1 MNTLAYLYVYEL
13 EGFNPFE
20 LNFSNRFS
28 FKMGDNEILNIKK
41 SFNPMEGLLGENI
54 YDINII
60 AGENGV
66 GKTTLIKLIAD
77 LMTEKQYG
85 AAPIEFEYFALF
97 QTGSHELTVKTT
109 DGNRFAYD
117 VDDSIDI
124 IPPSSSFDF
133 GHPVIYYSPFLDF
146 NLLSIHNIIGDYP
159 LIDLSATQMM
169 ISDLEGHVS
178 EEEEDDLET
187 MEIESNPVIRHKLS
201 NIKRQVSFINMYGN
215 EFKLPFNLP
224 NNLELRFHRL
234 SVDIDDVSGSGTEI
248 MEQFRSLVSDH
259 LREFPENGMARKY
272 MARLIFLRNLVCLYF
287 SAINL
292 DKSRSILMHRY
303 NQELSSEI
311 LNFNSKIPKELI
323 LLIEKFFASEDVVGT
338 NLLTQLIKLVT
349 DKINGKNVDFSDSNN
364 LLTLTIKT
372 QDNFLKEILALLN
385 TRVKKRSAESRLIT
399 AFAKFI
405 SFDWSN
411 FSSGEKMF
419 IDLFSRLSIS
429 LDRLSG
435 SKQSVLMII
444 DEGEMGFH
452 PLWQIKY
459 ISTLRDFINEVF
471 FEHKVQVLL
480 ATHSP
485 LVLSDFPKERVH
497 LFKKK
502 GNKRVKESSIG
513 TFGQNISEILASD
526 FFIDSTLIGNLAK
539 QYINGILEEINTLKK
554 SNSPRRRRLISTKID
569 QIDDQIIYR
578 LLMAQLEDSEDA

>member
-1 MNTLAYLYVYEL
+1 MNTLAYLYIYEL
-13 EGFNPFE
+13 EGFDPFE
-20 LNFSNRFS
+20 LNFSNHFS
-28 FKMGDNEILNIKK
+28 FRMSDNGILNIKR
-41 SFNPMEGLLGENI
+41 SFNPMEGLLGDNI

-77 LMTEKQYG
+77 LMTEKNYG
-85 AAPIEFEYFALF
+85 AGHMDFEYFALF
-97 QTGSHELTVKTT
+97 QTGSHELTVRTT

-117 VDDSIDI
+117 VHDSIEI
-124 IPPSSSFDF
+124 IPSSSSFDF
-133 GHPVIYYSPFLDF
+133 GRPVIYYSPFLDF
-146 NLLSIHNIIGDYP
+146 NLLSIYNIKGDYP

-169 ISDLEGHVS
+169 ISDLEGHLT

-187 MEIESNPVIRHKLS
+187 IEIESNAVIRHKLS
-201 NIKRQVSFINMYGN
+201 NIKRQVSFINTYGN

-224 NNLELRFHRL
+224 RTLELRFHRL
-234 SVDIDDVSGSGTEI
+234 SVDSSDVSGSGTEI
-248 MEQFRSLVSDH
+248 MEQFRSLVSEH
-259 LREFPENGMARKY
+259 LREFPENGMSRKD
-272 MARLIFLRNLVCLYF
+272 MARLIFLRNLISLYF
-287 SAINL
+287 AAINL

-303 NQELSSEI
+303 NEELSSEI
-311 LNFNSKIPKELI
+311 LNFSSKNPKELI

-338 NLLTQLIKLVT
+338 DLLTRLIKLVT
-349 DKINGKNVDFSDSNN
+349 DKINGQNVDFSESNN

-385 TRVKKRSAESRLIT
+385 TKVRKQSAESRLAT
-399 AFAKFI
+399 GFAKFI

-419 IDLFSRLSIS
+419 IDLFSRLSMA
-429 LDRLSG
+429 LQKLSG
-435 SKQSVLMII
+435 NKQPVLVLI

-459 ISTLRDFINEVF
+459 VSTLRDFINEVF
-471 FEHKVQVLL
+471 FDHKVQVLL

-497 LFKKK
+497 LFKKM
-502 GNKRVKESSIG
+502 GNKRVKEYSIG

-539 QYINGILEEINTLKK
+539 QYINGILEEINSLKK
-554 SNSPRRRRLISTKID
+554 TTSAQRRLSILTKIE
-569 QIDDQIIYR
+569 QIDDPIIYR
-578 LLMAQLEDSEDA
+578 LLMAQLEESEDA